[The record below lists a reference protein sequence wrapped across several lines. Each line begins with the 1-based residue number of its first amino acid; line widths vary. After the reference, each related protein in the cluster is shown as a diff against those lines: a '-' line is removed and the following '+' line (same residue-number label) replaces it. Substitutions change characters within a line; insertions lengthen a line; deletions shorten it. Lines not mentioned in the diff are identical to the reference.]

1 MRHDDGV
8 CSDWFEVEQGL
19 RQGCML
25 FPLLSNI
32 FFSAVLTGVLQS
44 LSEDTVIL
52 AELVHLKEPP
62 TSMGPEPAM
71 DYVRRAVWG
80 ILYADD
86 VCIIWQSPQGLAKMM
101 EVVVEVCQAFALT
114 VSVTKTE
121 TMCKPPPR
129 IPRTIVRVEADGQIY
144 KQVTSSI
151 YLGNAVA
158 ETPNISVEIARQ
170 TRACWMRIRRYLCEL
185 YDQPKVGL
193 SLKTR
198 KVKAEPIEALLY
210 G

>member
-1 MRHDDGV
+1 MRPDDGV

-19 RQGCML
+19 RQGCVL

-32 FFSAVLTGVLQS
+32 FFSVVLTGVLQS
-44 LSEDTVIL
+44 FSEDTVIL
-52 AELVHLKEPP
+52 TELLHLKEPP
-62 TSMGPEPAM
+62 TSMGPQPAM

-80 ILYADD
+80 MLYADD
-86 VCIIWQSPQGLAKMM
+86 VCIIWRLPQGLA
-101 EVVVEVCQAFALT
+101 
-114 VSVTKTE
+114 KTE

-129 IPRTIVRVEADGQIY
+129 TPRTIGRVEAAAQIY
-144 KQVTSSI
+144 KQVTSST

-158 ETPNISVEIARQ
+158 KTPNMSVEIARQ
-170 TRACWMRIRRYLCEL
+170 TRACWMRIRRYLREL

-198 KVKAEPIEALLY
+198 KVKAEAIEALLY